1 MMRTGLRICLAMP
14 ILALAACAA
23 PVIDDWP
30 PAPLDVSDDVVQQY
44 VDRYALKEP
53 VPRAYTEIEL
63 KALQILQVRDRYE
76 SGLGHR
82 KTAEDTDTPTPSA
95 NGRSRAEINA
105 IKRRVYR
112 RYESTHDRRHE
123 LRSKYGL

>member
-1 MMRTGLRICLAMP
+1 MWMVARLWLMSP
-14 ILALAACAA
+14 VLVLVACAA

-30 PAPLDVSDDVVQQY
+30 PAPLNVSDDVVQQY
-44 VDRYALKEP
+44 VDRYAFKEP
-53 VPRAYTEIEL
+53 APRVYTKIEL
-63 KALQILQVRDRYE
+63 KALQILQERARYK

-82 KTAEDTDTPTPSA
+82 ETTEDTDTPTPSA